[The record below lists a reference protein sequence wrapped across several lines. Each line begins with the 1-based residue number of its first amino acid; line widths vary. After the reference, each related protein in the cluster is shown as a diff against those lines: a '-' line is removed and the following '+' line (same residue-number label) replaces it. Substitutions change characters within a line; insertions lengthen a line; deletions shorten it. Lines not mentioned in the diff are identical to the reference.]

1 MTFDIALLST
11 FSEEIVFLFQ
21 EMNVASAICFFV
33 GLTFIIVEV
42 FTPGFGFF
50 GISGIILSIIGIV
63 LRATQGGNGNPVIQ
77 ALLLLLILLIACV
90 IAFVFMAVSS
100 KKGWLSRTPFV
111 MKESAVSTGVSEG
124 TADYSGL
131 MDKTGKTLCALRPSG
146 IVEIDGKKYDVV
158 AENEFIDADTEVK
171 VIKVEGVRV
180 VVTKK

>member
-33 GLTFIIVEV
+33 GLIFIIVEV

-100 KKGWLSRTPFV
+100 KKGWLSKTPFV

-124 TADYSGL
+124 TADYSRL
-131 MDKTGKTLCALRPSG
+131 LDKTGKTLCALRPSG
-146 IVEIDGKKYDVV
+146 IVEIDGKNTTSLPKT
-158 AENEFIDADTEVK
+158 NLSTRIRK
-171 VIKVEGVRV
+171 
-180 VVTKK
+180 

>member
-33 GLTFIIVEV
+33 GLIFIIVEV

-77 ALLLLLILLIACV
+77 ALLLLLILLVACV
-90 IAFVFMAVSS
+90 IAFVFMAM
-100 KKGWLSRTPFV
+100 LP
-111 MKESAVSTGVSEG
+111 
-124 TADYSGL
+124 L
-131 MDKTGKTLCALRPSG
+131 
-146 IVEIDGKKYDVV
+146 
-158 AENEFIDADTEVK
+158 IDAYVRKENRLT
-171 VIKVEGVRV
+171 IKS
-180 VVTKK
+180 

>member
-33 GLTFIIVEV
+33 GLIFIIVEV

-77 ALLLLLILLIACV
+77 ALLLLLILLI
-90 IAFVFMAVSS
+90 IAINLSAASTVSS
-100 KKGWLSRTPFV
+100 TC
-111 MKESAVSTGVSEG
+111 GVQ
-124 TADYSGL
+124 TIMAIL
-131 MDKTGKTLCALRPSG
+131 PA
-146 IVEIDGKKYDVV
+146 
-158 AENEFIDADTEVK
+158 
-171 VIKVEGVRV
+171 
-180 VVTKK
+180 

>member
-33 GLTFIIVEV
+33 GLIFIIVEV

-124 TADYSGL
+124 TADYLIKPGRRFARFVRRAWSKSTVKNTTSL
-131 MDKTGKTLCALRPSG
+131 PKTNLSTPIRK
-146 IVEIDGKKYDVV
+146 
-158 AENEFIDADTEVK
+158 
-171 VIKVEGVRV
+171 
-180 VVTKK
+180 